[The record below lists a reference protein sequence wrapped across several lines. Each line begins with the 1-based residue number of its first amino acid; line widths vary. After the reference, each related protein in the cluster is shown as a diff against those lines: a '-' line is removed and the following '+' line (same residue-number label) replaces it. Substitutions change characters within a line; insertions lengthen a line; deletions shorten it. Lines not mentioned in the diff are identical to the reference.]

1 MDKTT
6 ARVIGGV
13 YLAICQGLSAE
24 GVTLANDLLYSLAD
38 VSPQHEAT
46 VLRIIANSS
55 VTDTDYDACEKTL
68 PLPSGDSLQHH
79 LISSWLMVWA
89 EQILNPGPLSSARA
103 VNWLAL
109 LRLARAFFSSQ
120 GNFKS

>member
-68 PLPSGDSLQHH
+68 PAPERRFAPTPSH
-79 LISSWLMVWA
+79 LKLVD
-89 EQILNPGPLSSARA
+89 G
-103 VNWLAL
+103 V
-109 LRLARAFFSSQ
+109 
-120 GNFKS
+120 G